1 MDIKEMRA
9 EAYAILKATWDEPD
23 FIVGALRCMKT
34 EEQAEKMLY
43 YLETHDDPSDII
55 TASLFIERG
64 LV

>member
-1 MDIKEMRA
+1 MGVKEMRA
-9 EAYAILKATWDEPD
+9 EIYAILKSIWDEPD
-23 FIVGALRCMKT
+23 FCVGTIQCIHT

-43 YLETHDDPSDII
+43 YLETHDKPSDIV